1 MFEGRKNFNFYEARG
16 FQMMTFEELNVI
28 RELNKRLVAEKQK
41 LQGFQYL
48 ISSITPQ
55 FSRTTYRKDKKEI
68 SYTCL
73 DVSPKNSNTDSKV
86 ELIASLIVDTEKI
99 ISDIESQ
106 IENETPLLIK
116 KIQGEV
122 QDQPIQSIL
131 LYRYVFLKSFREIG
145 FMLHYSERFIYKE
158 HKRFLKLCS

>member
-1 MFEGRKNFNFYEARG
+1 M
-16 FQMMTFEELNVI
+16 MMTFEELNII

-41 LQGFQYL
+41 LQGFKYL

-68 SYTCL
+68 SYTCR
-73 DVSPKNSNTDSKV
+73 DVSPKSLNTSSRV

-106 IENETPLLIK
+106 IEKELPLLAK
-116 KIQGEV
+116 KICEEFQN
-122 QDQPIQSIL
+122 PIAQSIL
-131 LYRYVFLKSFREIG
+131 LYRYVFLKNFREIG
-145 FMLHYSERFIYKE
+145 FITRYSERFIYKE
-158 HKRFLKLCS
+158 HRKILKMCKPVQLRSAD

>member
-1 MFEGRKNFNFYEARG
+1 
-16 FQMMTFEELNVI
+16 MTIDELNLI
-28 RELNKRLVAEKQK
+28 RRLEKKRIAEKQK
-41 LQGFQYL
+41 LQGFKYL

-73 DVSPKNSNTDSKV
+73 DVSPKNSGTDSRV
-86 ELIASLIVDTEKI
+86 ELIASLIVDTENGI
-99 ISDIESQ
+99 AEIESQ
-106 IENETPLLIK
+106 IEKETPLLID
-116 KIQGEV
+116 KIQAEV
-122 QDQPIQSIL
+122 QDPLIQSIL
-131 LYRYVFLKSFREIG
+131 IYRYAFLKNFREIG